1 MNEILFPLSITLVVI
16 LPLLCAAAI
25 AIRSTDAVAF
35 RLAPW
40 MALPALVLAVFVPE
54 DTLLRLPG
62 LLLGTQ
68 LGLADETG
76 RLFLL
81 FTALLWWL
89 AGMYAQS
96 YLSDPSGRKRFF
108 LYYLLSMTGNFGL
121 ILAQDVASF
130 YLFFTLMSFA
140 SYGLVIHERSIAA
153 LRAGRIYII
162 LVLIGEVMLFAAMVM
177 ATASAGSNGFDDIR
191 KALVQAESRD
201 LIIFL
206 ALIGFGIKAGVLGL
220 HVWLP
225 LAHPVAPT
233 PASAVLSGAMIKA
246 GLLGWLRLL
255 PLGEVAF
262 LSWGDAFI
270 ALGLATAFYGVLIG
284 LTQRDPKTLLAY
296 SSISQM
302 GILTTA
308 VGIGLTAPDTY
319 PAMLTVITL
328 YAMHHGLNK
337 GALFLGV
344 GLIGACSGTQR
355 RWVGL
360 ALLLPALALA
370 GAPFTSGMVT
380 KVLLKAQVSTAPTN
394 WVPVLEILLP
404 CSAVAT
410 TLLVGRFLWFLAIS
424 RSGASDKPA
433 PVGLVWP
440 WALLIAL
447 ALALPWWFV
456 AKSPFLWSQSAL
468 VSSLWPVLLGI
479 VLIGMAVV
487 WQSRLRRKPGVTP
500 LEHEQ
505 RSRESLQPSI
515 PPGDILAP
523 ISRVVNVIL
532 AHGHRLAVEQLPRW
546 RAAGSALLDRQRSNL
561 IWSQIYKRIEPVL
574 NNWHTGLTVLL
585 LLGLL
590 LAYIGSTG

>member
-108 LYYLLSMTGNFGL
+108 IYYLLSMTGNFGL

-328 YAMHHGLNK
+328 
-337 GALFLGV
+337 
-344 GLIGACSGTQR
+344 
-355 RWVGL
+355 
-360 ALLLPALALA
+360 
-370 GAPFTSGMVT
+370 
-380 KVLLKAQVSTAPTN
+380 
-394 WVPVLEILLP
+394 
-404 CSAVAT
+404 
-410 TLLVGRFLWFLAIS
+410 
-424 RSGASDKPA
+424 
-433 PVGLVWP
+433 
-440 WALLIAL
+440 
-447 ALALPWWFV
+447 
-456 AKSPFLWSQSAL
+456 
-468 VSSLWPVLLGI
+468 
-479 VLIGMAVV
+479 
-487 WQSRLRRKPGVTP
+487 
-500 LEHEQ
+500 
-505 RSRESLQPSI
+505 
-515 PPGDILAP
+515 
-523 ISRVVNVIL
+523 
-532 AHGHRLAVEQLPRW
+532 
-546 RAAGSALLDRQRSNL
+546 
-561 IWSQIYKRIEPVL
+561 
-574 NNWHTGLTVLL
+574 
-585 LLGLL
+585 
-590 LAYIGSTG
+590 

>member
-153 LRAGRIYII
+153 LRAGRIYIV

-296 SSISQM
+296 SSISQIGYVVVGIALGTPL
-302 GILTTA
+302 GIL
-308 VGIGLTAPDTY
+308 GGLFHLINHATFKS
-319 PAMLTVITL
+319 L
-328 YAMHHGLNK
+328 
-337 GALFLGV
+337 LFLSSGAIEYGTETRKLSRMG
-344 GLIGACSGTQR
+344 GLSR
-355 RWVGL
+355 NM
-360 ALLLPALALA
+360 P
-370 GAPFTSGMVT
+370 
-380 KVLLKAQVSTAPTN
+380 VSTASAAVGFLSISGIPPFNGFWSKLFIVVALIQAQHYILASVAVLVSFLTILYFMRVQRSLFFGD
-394 WVPVLEILLP
+394 VPAGLAKTKEVPYLMRFSLVVLALM
-404 CSAVAT
+404 C
-410 TLLVGRFLWFLAIS
+410 LAMGLFYPYL
-424 RSGASDKPA
+424 SGTVLAPA
-433 PVGLVWP
+433 RD
-440 WALLIAL
+440 ALLEGTAYVQKV
-447 ALALPWWFV
+447 F
-456 AKSPFLWSQSAL
+456 
-468 VSSLWPVLLGI
+468 GI
-479 VLIGMAVV
+479 
-487 WQSRLRRKPGVTP
+487 
-500 LEHEQ
+500 
-505 RSRESLQPSI
+505 
-515 PPGDILAP
+515 
-523 ISRVVNVIL
+523 
-532 AHGHRLAVEQLPRW
+532 
-546 RAAGSALLDRQRSNL
+546 
-561 IWSQIYKRIEPVL
+561 
-574 NNWHTGLTVLL
+574 
-585 LLGLL
+585 
-590 LAYIGSTG
+590 